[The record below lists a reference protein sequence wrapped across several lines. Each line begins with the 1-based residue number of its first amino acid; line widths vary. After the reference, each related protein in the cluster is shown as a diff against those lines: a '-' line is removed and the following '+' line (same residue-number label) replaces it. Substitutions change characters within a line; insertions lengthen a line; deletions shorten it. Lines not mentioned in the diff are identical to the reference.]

1 LSLLGAGMTNKEIA
15 RAMGLSDETVK
26 WHLSHVFSKLSAGNR
41 KQAVSRG
48 RLLGLLHD

>member
-1 LSLLGAGMTNKEIA
+1 MTNKEIA